1 MQLLSVIPIS
11 ILLLYLLVSID
22 LAYTGVYELV
32 LRAYPKGAPLW
43 SKISSNLSDA
53 ETTSSFSTY
62 K

>member
-11 ILLLYLLVSID
+11 ILILYLLVSID

-32 LRAYPKGAPLW
+32 LRAYPKGAPLRKEVSW
-43 SKISSNLSDA
+43 IIIDYIGFLLSV
-53 ETTSSFSTY
+53 ST